1 MASAPAQSKARSHVP
16 PLPLALS
23 FGMTLLAL
31 VLVAGARLT
40 GVSPEQT
47 LPGATVVES
56 RLLRFEQG
64 SEGRITVVDGAT
76 GQAIAATAPGAE
88 GFLKG
93 ALRGLNRIR
102 LSDEA
107 ASGAPYRLELM
118 ANGQLMLT
126 DTASGVSLD
135 LNAYGRGNAAVFA
148 EFLETTGDKS

>member
-1 MASAPAQSKARSHVP
+1 MA
-16 PLPLALS
+16 
-23 FGMTLLAL
+23 LLAL
-31 VLVAGARLT
+31 MLVAGARLA
-40 GVSPEQT
+40 GFSPEQT
-47 LPGATVVES
+47 LPGASVVES

-64 SEGRITVVDGAT
+64 SDGAITVIDGGT

-102 LSDEA
+102 MVDD
-107 ASGAPYRLELM
+107 ASAHGAPYRLELM

-148 EFLETTGDKS
+148 EFLQTTGDQS

>member
-1 MASAPAQSKARSHVP
+1 MASATAKPRSRSHVP

-23 FGMTLLAL
+23 FGMALLAL
-31 VLVAGARLT
+31 MLVAGARLT

-56 RLLRFEQG
+56 RVLRFQQG
-64 SEGRITVVDGAT
+64 SDGLITVLDGAT

-93 ALRGLNRIR
+93 ALRGLSRIR
-102 LSDEA
+102 MADETSFGA
-107 ASGAPYRLELM
+107 AYRLELLS
-118 ANGQLMLT
+118 NGQLMLI
-126 DTASGVSLD
+126 DTASGVKLD

>member
-1 MASAPAQSKARSHVP
+1 MASAPARSHVP

-23 FGMTLLAL
+23 FGMALLAL

-64 SEGRITVVDGAT
+64 SDGGIAVLDGAT

-102 LSDEA
+102 MSDETL
-107 ASGAPYRLELM
+107 SGAPYRLELM

>member
-1 MASAPAQSKARSHVP
+1 MASAPARSHIP

-23 FGMTLLAL
+23 FGMALLAL
-31 VLVAGARLT
+31 LLVAGARLT

-47 LPGATVVES
+47 LPGATAVES

-64 SEGRITVVDGAT
+64 SDGGITVLDGAT

-102 LSDEA
+102 MSDEA
-107 ASGAPYRLELM
+107 YSGAPYRLDLM

-148 EFLETTGDKS
+148 DFLETTGDKS

>member
-1 MASAPAQSKARSHVP
+1 MASAPSRSHVP

-23 FGMTLLAL
+23 FGAALVALAL
-31 VLVAGARLT
+31 VSAARVA

-47 LPGATVVES
+47 LPGASVVES

-64 SEGRITVVDGAT
+64 SDGRIVVIDGTT
-76 GQAIAATAPGAE
+76 GQAIADAPPGAE
-88 GFLKG
+88 GFLRG

-102 LSDEA
+102 LADETA
-107 ASGAPYRLELM
+107 PGAPYRLELM
-118 ANGQLMLT
+118 ANGQLMLV
-126 DTASGVSLD
+126 DTSSGVALD